1 MAILRATKAPNL
13 INAPQAY
20 EVRHHDQIYR
30 ELRVYFNALDNAT
43 SALFG
48 PLGGD
53 YLTFSYG
60 SFYDTTDQLDGS
72 TTTAY
77 HIRLNTTAASSGVSI
92 TNKQAVFTGTIDD
105 GTPPGAGTVLTV
117 SSVASGTIYAGMVV
131 SGSGITAGTRI
142 TDYGTGSGGTGTY
155 TVDTSQEVSSTTI
168 TGNLP
173 SQITFA
179 EAGLYNIRFRIQFV
193 NADSNFHSTSVWLRK
208 NGSDIAD
215 SNSEFSIPAKHG
227 STDGRLT
234 AALNFF
240 VELAA
245 GDYIEVMWSA
255 GDSNISIQHIA
266 TQTSPT
272 RPATPSVVLTVNRVS
287 DIVSDV
293 YA

>member
-1 MAILRATKAPNL
+1 MGILRATKAPNL

-20 EVRHHDQIYR
+20 EARHHDQIYR

-48 PLGGD
+48 PRGGD

-92 TNKQAVFTGTIDD
+92 TNKQSVFTGTIDD

-117 SSVASGTIYAGMVV
+117 SAVTSGTIYEGMVI
-131 SGSGITAGTRI
+131 SGGSITAGTRI
-142 TDYGTGSGGTGTY
+142 TAFGTGTGGTGTY
-155 TVDTSQEVSSTTI
+155 TVDTSQERSSTTI

-173 SQITFA
+173 SQITVA
-179 EAGLYNIRFRIQFV
+179 GSGLYNVQFSIQFV

-208 NGSDIAD
+208 NGTDVAD
-215 SNSEFSIPAKHG
+215 SNSEFSIPSKHG
-227 STDGRLT
+227 STDGRLI
-234 AALNFF
+234 AALNYF

-245 GDYIEVMWSA
+245 DDYLELMWSA
-255 GDSNISIQHIA
+255 QDSDISIQYLA
-266 TQTSPT
+266 AQTSPT
-272 RPATPSVVLTVNRVS
+272 RPATPSVIVTVTRVS
-287 DIVSDV
+287 DVVASI

>member
-255 GDSNISIQHIA
+255 EDSDISIQHLA
-266 TQTSPT
+266 AQTSPT
-272 RPATPSVVLTVNRVS
+272 RPATPSVILTVNRVS
-287 DIVSDV
+287 DIAPDV

>member
-179 EAGLYNIRFRIQFV
+179 EAGLYNIQFSIQFV
-193 NADSNFHSTSVWLRK
+193 NADSNFHSTSVWFRK

-227 STDGRLT
+227 STDGRLI

-255 GDSNISIQHIA
+255 EDSDISIQHLA
-266 TQTSPT
+266 AQTSPT
-272 RPATPSVVLTVNRVS
+272 RPATPSVILTVNRVS
-287 DIVSDV
+287 DIAPDV

>member
-13 INAPQAY
+13 INAPQVY

-53 YLTFSYG
+53 YLTFTYG
-60 SFYDTTDQLDGS
+60 SFYDTTDQLDGD
-72 TTTAY
+72 TTKAY
-77 HIRLNTTAASSGVSI
+77 HVRLNTTAGSKGVSI

-142 TDYGTGSGGTGTY
+142 TAFGTGSGGTGTY
-155 TVDTSQEVSSTTI
+155 TVNTSQEVSSTTI

-179 EAGLYNIRFRIQFV
+179 EAGLYNIQFSIQFI
-193 NADSNFHSTSVWLRK
+193 NADSNFHSTSVWFRK

-255 GDSNISIQHIA
+255 EDSDISIQHLA
-266 TQTSPT
+266 AQTSPT
-272 RPATPSVVLTVNRVS
+272 RPATPSVILTVNRVS
-287 DIVSDV
+287 DIVPDV